1 MPVKTK
7 RLVADAVLI
16 ALYTALSYVAIDIYV
31 LRLSFSL
38 FPIIVAGL
46 RFGWADA
53 MIVGAVGGFLN
64 QYLKYGVGP
73 TMLMWMLPGMVEG
86 LIIGLYAQRK
96 NFSLSVRQTVG
107 IVLAGGLAVTTLN
120 TVALYIDARIYQY
133 PDNLTFWSVVLRYVS
148 SMVMTAIYTLITP
161 RVVML
166 LRKNGV

>member
-1 MPVKTK
+1 MKTK

-53 MIVGAVGGFLN
+53 MLVGAVGGFLN

-96 NFSLSVRQTVG
+96 NFTLSLQQTVG
-107 IVLAGGLAVTTLN
+107 IVLVGGLALS
-120 TVALYIDARIYQY
+120 LIHI
-133 PDNLTFWSVVLRYVS
+133 SSLRCS
-148 SMVMTAIYTLITP
+148 AKAMRESPLMGSP
-161 RVVML
+161 
-166 LRKNGV
+166 